1 MKRASPGVSTV
12 ARRTPTSA
20 LVRKVLYTGD
30 SLAHRANLR
39 LIEES
44 LKCRIRSVKAYSSV
58 WDKAA
63 RWPEKNF
70 FDVVKHHLNNP
81 GILWTLLT

>member
-1 MKRASPGVSTV
+1 MSTV
-12 ARRTPTSA
+12 ARRSRTSA
-20 LVRKVLYTGD
+20 LDKKVLYVGD
-30 SLAHRANLR
+30 SIAHRANLR

-58 WDKAA
+58 WDKEA

-70 FDVVKHHLNNP
+70 NEVVKHNLNNS
-81 GILWTLLT
+81 GKEKYVFAYCGHY